1 MYVVYKLIISLRL
14 FLIAK
19 RYEYFS
25 EILIFY
31 ICLCWIAFMQVQRRI
46 KKEHRRFIWIVLP
59 LVFYMDK
66 EKLNILR
73 NEPIGRLL
81 WRYFWPAFIGVMA
94 NALYNIVDRI
104 FIGQWIGAEALSG
117 ITAVFPVMIIMMAFG
132 MLVGIGGSVQLSI
145 ALGKQDY
152 SKAGKVLGNT
162 VLLVLVVSVFVTA
175 LGFLIKGPMLH
186 WFGATDV
193 TVGYANNYLNII
205 LWGVIFQMY
214 GFSLNSLI
222 RAEGNARI
230 AMYSMLISAGVNI
243 PLDAFMIGVLG
254 LGVKGAAYATIISM
268 MILSIWVS
276 RHFMSKRCVV
286 SFSWKT
292 LRPEWA
298 IVFSILAVGLAPF
311 FMQIANSIVQSVINS
326 QLIAYGGDIAVGAMG
341 IIMSVT
347 VLVIMTIVALNMAS
361 QPIIG
366 YAFGAKMTGR
376 VKETVR
382 KGMIIATVI
391 STGSWLIIQ
400 LIPGPLIKIFNTD
413 NQELLRFGIIGFRTY
428 LFMLPVVGFQIII
441 SNYFQS
447 VGKAK
452 IAALLSLLRQ
462 VIILLPLLFILP
474 KEFGLRGI
482 WLASP
487 IADTVAAIVSGT
499 LMYLEWKRF
508 LNEKSLDNQ

>member
-1 MYVVYKLIISLRL
+1 
-14 FLIAK
+14 
-19 RYEYFS
+19 
-25 EILIFY
+25 
-31 ICLCWIAFMQVQRRI
+31 
-46 KKEHRRFIWIVLP
+46 
-59 LVFYMDK
+59 MDK
-66 EKLNILR
+66 GKLDILR
-73 NEPIGRLL
+73 SEPIGSLL

-145 ALGKQDY
+145 ALGREDY
-152 SKAGKVLGNT
+152 SRSNKVLGNT
-162 VLLVLVVSVFVTA
+162 VLLVLVVSILVSG
-175 LGFLIKGPMLH
+175 LGFAIKGPMLN

-193 TVGYANNYLNII
+193 TVGYANDYLNII

-222 RAEGNARI
+222 RAEGNAKI

-243 PLDAFMIGVLG
+243 PLDAFFIGVLG
-254 LGVKGAAYATIISM
+254 WGVKGAAYATIISM
-268 MILSIWVS
+268 MILSVWVS
-276 RHFMSKRCVV
+276 WHFRSKRSIVR
-286 SFSWKT
+286 FSWNTMK
-292 LRPEWA
+292 PDWKIIAA
-298 IVFSILAVGLAPF
+298 ILGVGLAPF
-311 FMQIANSIVQSVINS
+311 FMQIANSVVQSVVNS

-341 IIMSVT
+341 IIISVT

-366 YAFGAKMTGR
+366 YAFGAGMTER

-382 KGMIIATVI
+382 KGMIIATII
-391 STGSWLIIQ
+391 STGSWLVIQ

-413 NQELLRFGIIGFRTY
+413 NEELLRYGIIGFRTY

-452 IAALLSLLRQ
+452 IAAFLSLLRQ

-487 IADTVAAIVSGT
+487 IADTVAAMVSGT

-508 LNEKSLDNQ
+508 LSNQASGNE

>member
-1 MYVVYKLIISLRL
+1 
-14 FLIAK
+14 
-19 RYEYFS
+19 
-25 EILIFY
+25 
-31 ICLCWIAFMQVQRRI
+31 
-46 KKEHRRFIWIVLP
+46 
-59 LVFYMDK
+59 MDK
-66 EKLNILR
+66 GKLDILKS
-73 NEPIGRLL
+73 EPIGSLL

-94 NALYNIVDRI
+94 NALYNIVDRV

-145 ALGKQDY
+145 ALGRQDY
-152 SKAGKVLGNT
+152 SKSNKVLGNT
-162 VLLVLVVSVFVTA
+162 VLLVLVVSILVSG
-175 LGFLIKGPMLH
+175 LGFAIKGPMLS

-243 PLDAFMIGVLG
+243 PLDAFFIGVLG

-276 RHFMSKRCVV
+276 WHFRSKRSIVR
-286 SFSWKT
+286 FTWHTMKPDWT
-292 LRPEWA
+292 IIAA
-298 IVFSILAVGLAPF
+298 ILGVGLAPF
-311 FMQIANSIVQSVINS
+311 FMQIANSIVQSVVNS

-341 IIMSVT
+341 IIISVT

-366 YAFGAKMTGR
+366 YAFGAGMTER

-382 KGMIIATVI
+382 KGMIIATII
-391 STGSWLIIQ
+391 SIGSWLVIQ
-400 LIPGPLIKIFNTD
+400 LIPGPLIRIFNTD
-413 NQELLRFGIIGFRTY
+413 NEELLRYGIIGFRTY

-452 IAALLSLLRQ
+452 IAAFLSLLRQ

-487 IADTVAAIVSGT
+487 IADTVAAMVSGT

-508 LNEKSLDNQ
+508 LSNQASKYE